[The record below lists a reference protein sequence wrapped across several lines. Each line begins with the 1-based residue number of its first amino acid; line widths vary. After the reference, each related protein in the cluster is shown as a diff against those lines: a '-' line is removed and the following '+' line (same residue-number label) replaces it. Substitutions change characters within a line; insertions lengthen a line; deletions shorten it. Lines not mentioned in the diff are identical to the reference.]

1 MSAYYDDHPN
11 ATRPYVIIVSAH
23 VSTPG
28 STAITAITEVVR
40 SSIRAVDSFDH
51 RFFDDDCFPSAPY
64 YLPPRPRKG
73 AYVVLLPRL
82 PFVPSLEAS
91 PKSAPRVVRQAGWR
105 LAVHTRHVT
114 TSL

>member
-1 MSAYYDDHPN
+1 MSAYYEHPN
-11 ATRPYVIIVSAH
+11 ATRPYIIIVSAH
-23 VSTPG
+23 VST
-28 STAITAITEVVR
+28 STATAVIEVLR

-51 RFFDDDCFPSAPY
+51 RFLDDDCFVSAPY
-64 YLPPRPRKG
+64 YQPPRPRKG

-82 PFVPSLEAS
+82 PYVPSLEAS
-91 PKSAPRVVRQAGWR
+91 PRSAPRVVRQAGWR